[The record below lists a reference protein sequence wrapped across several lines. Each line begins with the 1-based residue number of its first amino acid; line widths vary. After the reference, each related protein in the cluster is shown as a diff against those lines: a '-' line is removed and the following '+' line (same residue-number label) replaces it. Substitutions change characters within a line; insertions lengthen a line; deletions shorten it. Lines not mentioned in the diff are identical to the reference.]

1 MIFKEDF
8 MSSVMNIAI
17 AVNRAYVKYA
27 YVMLTSLCQHQNE
40 QLNIYILHHDLAAED
55 QDLLSPLIK
64 EYSITLHFIYVP
76 DHLLPPSEVLQANSW
91 GVETYFRLLLVD
103 LLPDTIDRAL
113 YIDVDMI
120 INKPLNDFYFCELG
134 SNKLAACLDFTGT
147 PPFEDYRQELFA
159 EFISPDF
166 IYFNAGLTLFNLSE
180 LRPFYNFA
188 YYMDTAQKLDYKIQ
202 FPDQDLLNYCHWN
215 EVLLFDENKY
225 NLYARRAYTDRGA
238 TLQSVKQTSHV
249 VHFAT
254 AKPWQ
259 GNCFHCEL
267 EQLWWDYAKQTPFY
281 IEFLKQMVYETIN
294 SNETFTYAM
303 NLQLENKQLYQIISQ
318 YDTLLKNN
326 GIII

>member
-1 MIFKEDF
+1 

-40 QLNIYILHHDLAAED
+40 QLNIYILHHDLVAED

-76 DHLLPPSEVLQANSW
+76 DHLLPPPEVLRANSW

-103 LLPDTIDRAL
+103 LLPDTLDRAL

-134 SNKLAACLDFTGT
+134 SNKLAACRDFTGT

-159 EFISPDF
+159 ELISPDF
-166 IYFNAGLTLFNLSE
+166 IYFNAGITLFNLSV

-225 NLYARRAYTDRGA
+225 NLYARRAYTDQGA

-281 IEFLKQMVYETIN
+281 TEFLEQMVYETIN
-294 SNETFTYAM
+294 SNEVFTYVSS
-303 NLQLENKQLYQIISQ
+303 LQKENEQLYQIISQ
-318 YDTLLKNN
+318 YDTLLQKK
-326 GIII
+326 GITI

>member
-1 MIFKEDF
+1 

-40 QLNIYILHHDLAAED
+40 QLNIYILHHDLVAED

-76 DHLLPPSEVLQANSW
+76 DHLLPPPEVLQANSW

-103 LLPDTIDRAL
+103 LLPDTLDRAL

-120 INKPLNDFYFCELG
+120 INKPLNDFYFCDMG
-134 SNKLAACLDFTGT
+134 SNKLAACRDFTGT

-159 EFISPDF
+159 ELISPDF
-166 IYFNAGLTLFNLSE
+166 IYFNAGITLFNLSA

-188 YYMDTAQKLDYKIQ
+188 YYMDTAKKLDYKIQ

-225 NLYARRAYTDRGA
+225 NLYARRAYTDQGA
-238 TLQSVKQTSHV
+238 TLHSVKQTSHV

-281 IEFLKQMVYETIN
+281 AEFLEQMVYETIN
-294 SNETFTYAM
+294 SNEVFTYVSG
-303 NLQLENKQLYQIISQ
+303 LQKENEQLYQIISQ
-318 YDTLLKNN
+318 YDTLLQKK
-326 GIII
+326 GITI